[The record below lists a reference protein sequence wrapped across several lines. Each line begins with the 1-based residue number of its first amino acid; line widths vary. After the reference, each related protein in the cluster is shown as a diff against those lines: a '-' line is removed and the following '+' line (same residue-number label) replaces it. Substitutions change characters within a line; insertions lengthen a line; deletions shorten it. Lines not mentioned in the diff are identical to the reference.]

1 MNYSELSK
9 EISYALRHAPQ
20 EYGLTLDE
28 QGWVSVEDL
37 INALKKRE
45 KYSDLTLQDIADMI
59 QASEK
64 GRHQLADNRIRAL
77 YGHSTK
83 EKIKKDTVQPP
94 DVLYHG
100 TAHRFLEKILEQGLI
115 SKDRQYVHLSEDAE
129 TAVAVGS
136 RRDESPVVLRINAA
150 AAWGD
155 GIRFYHGNETIWLAD
170 TVPGKYISVYV
181 RKPRENEMKQDG

>member
-9 EISYALRHAPQ
+9 EISYVLRHAPQ

-28 QGWVSVEDL
+28 QGWVPAEDL

-64 GRHQLADNRIRAL
+64 KRHQLVDDRIRAL
-77 YGHSTK
+77 YGHSTE
-83 EKIKKDTVQPP
+83 EKIKKDAVQPP

-100 TAHRFLEKILEQGLI
+100 TAHKFLEKILEQGLI
-115 SKDRQYVHLSEDAE
+115 SKDRQYVHLSQDRE
-129 TAVAVGS
+129 TAITVGK
-136 RRDESPVVLRINAA
+136 RRDDNPAILHIDAVT
-150 AAWGD
+150 AWKD
-155 GIRFYHGNETIWLAD
+155 GIKFYHGNETIWLAD
-170 TVPGKYISVYV
+170 DIPANYITLS
-181 RKPRENEMKQDG
+181 